1 MAKVKVFVPYGAV
14 GLNCTE
20 EAFKAGL
27 SMKPDIISSDA
38 GSTDSG
44 PYYLGSGH
52 GKYSTSDV
60 KRDLKRMVLGAHEL
74 GIPMTI
80 GSAGT
85 CGSDEG
91 VDTAYALIKEICE
104 EAGISKKIARIYSQ
118 QNPELIKQ
126 KYREGKISALHGAP
140 VISERTFEECSTIV
154 ALLGAEAYE
163 EAFKK
168 GADIIIGG
176 RSTDTAV
183 IAAYPLLKGCDPAS
197 SWHAAKTV
205 ECGGVCT
212 DAGLQGGVFMEVDDK
227 GFTIFSV
234 QPGTTVSP
242 YSVSA
247 HMIYEN
253 SNPIQLTEPG
263 IQIDTSNST
272 YTALSETSVRVEG
285 TTISEIPYT
294 LKLEGSGP
302 VGYQTVSMAGIRDRH
317 VMQDPTAWVDAVS
330 EAGMEKLERV
340 GIPRDSYH
348 FWLRPYG
355 YNGVSGM
362 DVPKDYVPNEIMMM
376 LTVTAA
382 TQEMAT
388 QICKAFNPLLLHHN
402 IFEDK
407 PMPSYGFIFSPAEI
421 ERGAIYE
428 FKLYHTVSVD
438 SPLELVRIDYATV

>member
-1 MAKVKVFVPYGAV
+1 MANVKVFVPYGAV

-20 EAFKAGL
+20 EAFEAGL
-27 SMKPDIISSDA
+27 AMEPDIISSDA

-52 GKYSTSDV
+52 GKYSIGDV
-60 KRDLKRMVLGAHEL
+60 KRDLKRMVLGAHRL

-91 VDTAYALIKEICE
+91 VDTAYELIREICQ
-104 EAGISKKIARIYSQ
+104 EAGIHKKIAKIYSQ
-118 QNPELIKQ
+118 QDPEVIKQ
-126 KYREGKISALHGAP
+126 KYRLGKIHALHGAP
-140 VISERTFEECSTIV
+140 EISEKTFDECSTIV

-163 EAFKK
+163 EAFQN

-183 IAAYPLLKGCDPAS
+183 MAAYPLMKGCDPAS
-197 SWHAAKTV
+197 CWHGAKTV

-212 DAGLQGGVFMEVDDK
+212 SAGLQGGVFMEIDEK
-227 GFTIFSV
+227 GFTIRAV
-234 QPGTTVSP
+234 QPGSTVSA

-247 HMIYEN
+247 HLIYEN
-253 SNPIQLTEPG
+253 ANPIQLTEPG
-263 IQIDTSNST
+263 IRIDTTNSV
-272 YTALSETSVRVEG
+272 YTALSDTAVRVEG
-285 TTISEIPYT
+285 TAIEYLPYT

-302 VGYQTVSMAGIRDRH
+302 VGYQTVSMAGIRDRK
-317 VMQDPTAWVDAVS
+317 VMQDPMRWVEAVS
-330 EAGMEKLERV
+330 EAGVEKLEKA
-340 GIPRDSYH
+340 GIPKDSYH

-355 YNGVSGM
+355 YNGVSGAE
-362 DVPKDYVPNEIMMM
+362 VPEGYVPNEVLMM
-376 LTVTAA
+376 LTVTAD
-382 TQEMAT
+382 TQERAT
-388 QICKAFNPLLLHHN
+388 QITKAFNPLLLHHN
-402 IFEDK
+402 IFEGK
-407 PMPSYGFIFSPAEI
+407 QMPSYSFIFSPAEL

-438 SPLELVRIDYATV
+438 DPLELVRIAYETV

>member
-1 MAKVKVFVPYGAV
+1 MANVKVFIPYGAV

-20 EAFKAGL
+20 EAFEAGL
-27 SMKPDIISSDA
+27 AMMPDIISSDA

-52 GKYSTSDV
+52 GKYSFRDV
-60 KRDLKRMVLGAHEL
+60 KRDLKRMVLGAHKL

-85 CGSDEG
+85 CGSDLG
-91 VDTAYALIKEICE
+91 VDMAYELIKEICE
-104 EAGISKKIARIYSQ
+104 DAGIHKKIAKLYSQ
-118 QNPELIKQ
+118 QDSEVIKQ
-126 KYREGKISALHGAP
+126 KYRDGKVTALNGAP
-140 VISERTFEECSTIV
+140 DISEKTFDECSTIV
-154 ALLGAEAYE
+154 AMLGAEAYQ
-163 EAFKK
+163 EAFKQ

-183 IAAYPLLKGCDPAS
+183 MAAYPLMKGCDPAS
-197 SWHAAKTV
+197 CWHAAKTV

-212 DAGLQGGVFMEVDDK
+212 SAGLPGGVFMEVDKK
-227 GFTIFSV
+227 GFTIKSV
-234 QPGTTVSP
+234 APGSTVSP

-247 HMIYEN
+247 HLLYEN
-253 SNPIQLTEPG
+253 SNPIQLIEPG
-263 IQIDTSNST
+263 IRIDTTTSV
-272 YTALSETSVRVEG
+272 YTALSDSEVRVEG
-285 TTISEIPYT
+285 TKIEYLPYT

-302 VGYQTVSMAGIRDRH
+302 VGYQTVSMAGIRERK
-317 VMQDPTAWVDAVS
+317 VMQDPIKWVEAVS
-330 EAGMEKLERV
+330 EAGMVKLEKA

-362 DVPKDYVPNEIMMM
+362 EVPDGYVPNEVLMM
-376 LTVTAA
+376 LTVTAD

-388 QICKAFNPLLLHHN
+388 QITKAFNPLLLHHN
-402 IFEDK
+402 IFEGK
-407 PMPSYGFIFSPAEI
+407 QMPSYSFIFSPAEI

-438 SPLELVRIDYATV
+438 DPLELVRIDYETV